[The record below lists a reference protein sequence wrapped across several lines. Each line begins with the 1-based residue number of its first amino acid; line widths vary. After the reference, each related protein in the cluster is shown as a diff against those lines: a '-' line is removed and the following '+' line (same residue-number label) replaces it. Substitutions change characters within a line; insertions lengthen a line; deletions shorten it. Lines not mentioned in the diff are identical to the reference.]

1 MGEVCWECC
10 GTRNPKHAD
19 TCTRVRLLLNTRF
32 HPRVSTSFIS
42 PIFHSIFPEQG
53 GQEGG
58 LVVWVWWAGSDVGHG
73 I

>member
-1 MGEVCWECC
+1 MW
-10 GTRNPKHAD
+10 D
-19 TCTRVRLLLNTRF
+19 TEFEARGHVRAGA
-32 HPRVSTSFIS
+32 TSLRYRYRSLGCHKVHLAHLPFK
-42 PIFHSIFPEQG
+42 QG